1 MTTEYKVG
9 DFVLVPA
16 IVVGIGRTCYALE
29 QVVDLKLFHDSK
41 DMDVKPTPTITCY
54 AANLI
59 YTALKRRACD

>member
-16 IVVGIGRTCYALE
+16 IVVGTGRCGPFAQE

-41 DMDVKPTPTITCY
+41 DIDVKPTPTVTCY
-54 AANLI
+54 ATNVFKPEKDQI
-59 YTALKRRACD
+59 